1 MKKRTKK
8 VVIATSVSVASMVL
22 NAACGYG
29 PPAHYED
36 ADTYSSYESSVAD
49 EGSSIDN
56 ANADTSEAPESAEP
70 TDDAQDKNP
79 DIDFEKGPVVYGPPK
94 VK

>member
-1 MKKRTKK
+1 MKKKTKK

-22 NAACGYG
+22 NAACAYG
-29 PPAHYED
+29 PPQHYED
-36 ADTYSSYESSVAD
+36 ADTYSSYESSVVD
-49 EGSSIDN
+49 EESSIDN
-56 ANADTSEAPESAEP
+56 ATADTSEAPESAEP

-94 VK
+94 AK

>member
-1 MKKRTKK
+1 MKKKTKK

-22 NAACGYG
+22 NAACAYG
-29 PPAHYED
+29 PPQHYED
-36 ADTYSSYESSVAD
+36 AETYSSYE
-49 EGSSIDN
+49 SSIDN
-56 ANADTSEAPESAEP
+56 ANADTSEASESAEP